1 MRRYIQRFSAYL
13 REHPYLRQW
22 LIISL
27 VLGLFTLI
35 VVYDL
40 HHERQVI
47 EAGTAERLQADA
59 RIIDDNLSLQLDTAN
74 TVLRD
79 IVRYIP
85 VWQRDSNA
93 EIGMTRRMEA
103 MSNILQGV
111 RSLSIVD
118 AKGIVRASSLEN
130 LRNRDVSTRGYFEKA
145 KRKNDTETLYVSNP
159 FRSYTGNFVITLTRS
174 YADAQ
179 GNFAGIV
186 VASLDSG
193 YFTTLLKSVLHAP
206 DVWSAVFDED
216 GKLFVMVPQ
225 PLVPEETRVPQD
237 ALVAQHLASGKSDNL
252 LTGYSPI
259 SRDQRIMALRTI
271 RPPHLNMDKG
281 LVITISR
288 HQGTV
293 LSDWY
298 EITVLLG
305 SGMILVLS
313 LGIGLQTYHQR
324 GLRRYEKE
332 VRASRSA
339 MLAAEQRFTTAFNE
353 APIGMLLMSAAG
365 ALVQVNHALA
375 DMLGYSM
382 EDLRG
387 GELYQFMP
395 PEDARVDQAMLKEL
409 LSGER
414 DTYQHEVR
422 FRHRDGYH
430 VWVLLSVSCVLDP
443 QGRIEYVIKHIQDI
457 TLLKQ
462 QAIALEALAHY
473 DKLTGLPNRTLLAD
487 RMQQAIAQASRHG
500 QIIAVGFLDLDEFK
514 PVNDR
519 YGHEAGDEVLKLT
532 ATRMLEC
539 LRGDDS
545 VARIGGDEFVF
556 LLGSVRDEAECI
568 QVIERMRTAIEEPIL
583 LSCGV
588 TVAISASFGISLYP
602 NDSDNPDTLLR
613 YADRAMYIAKYSGA
627 HYHRFSGAPSA
638 VPSQSSNGS

>member
-1 MRRYIQRFSAYL
+1 MQQYIQRFSAHL

-47 EAGTAERLQADA
+47 EAGTAERLQSDA
-59 RIIDDNLSLQLDTAN
+59 RIIDDNLSSQLDTAN

-79 IVRYIP
+79 IIRDIP
-85 VWQRDSNA
+85 VWQRDSNGGVGA
-93 EIGMTRRMEA
+93 MRRLTA
-103 MSNILQGV
+103 MANILPGI
-111 RSLSIVD
+111 RSLSIAD
-118 AKGIVRASSLEN
+118 SKGIIQVSNLEM
-130 LRNRDVSTRGYFEKA
+130 LLKRDVSGRSYFDKA
-145 KRKNDTETLYVSNP
+145 KRANEIETLYVSAP
-159 FRSYTGNFVITLTRS
+159 FHSFTGNFVITLTRS
-174 YADAQ
+174 YTDDQ

-216 GKLFVMVPQ
+216 GKPFVMVPQ
-225 PLVPEETRVPQD
+225 PLVLEDAKAPQD
-237 ALVAQHLASGKSDNL
+237 ALVTQYLASGKSENL

-288 HQGTV
+288 HQDTV

-305 SGMILVLS
+305 GGMILVLS
-313 LGIGLQTYHQR
+313 LGIGLQIYHQR
-324 GLRRYEKE
+324 GLQRYEAE
-332 VRASRSA
+332 AQASRKA
-339 MLAAEQRFTTAFNE
+339 ILAAEQRFTTAFNE

-382 EDLRG
+382 EELRG
-387 GELYQFMP
+387 GELHQFMP

-430 VWVLLSVSCVLDP
+430 VWVLLSVSCVLAP
-443 QGRIEYVIKHIQDI
+443 QGCIEYVIKHIQDI

-462 QAIALEALAHY
+462 QAIALESLAHY

-500 QIIAVGFLDLDEFK
+500 QIIAVGFLDLDDFK

-556 LLGSVRDEAECI
+556 LLGSVRDETECI
-568 QVIERMRTAIEEPIL
+568 QVIERMRAAIEEPIL
-583 LSCGV
+583 LNCGV
-588 TVAISASFGISLYP
+588 TVAISASFGFSLYP
-602 NDSDNPDTLLR
+602 HDSDNPDTLLR

-638 VPSQSSNGS
+638 VPSQSSSS